1 MKNGI
6 KRLMRVKKRSS
17 YDFSGKRGWMGQT
30 RISEHSK
37 EKTALKKTN
46 KLNKENSTRE
56 EAKEKAY

>member
-1 MKNGI
+1 MI
-6 KRLMRVKKRSS
+6 FRVK
-17 YDFSGKRGWMGQT
+17 GAEVGQT
-30 RISEHSK
+30 RISENSK